1 VSDAIDIA
9 RSGVPAVALITDRFV
24 DQGRMI
30 AAARGMPDL
39 PQVRLPYPV
48 AGTGPAAVARVAGES
63 APAILEALGLAAR
76 P

>member
-1 VSDAIDIA
+1 VSDAIIIA
-9 RSGVPAVALITDRFV
+9 RSGIPAVALITERFAE
-24 DQGRMI
+24 QGRMI

-48 AGTGPAAVARVAGES
+48 AGTGRQAIARVAGES
-63 APAILEALGLAAR
+63 VPAILEALGLLVR

>member
-1 VSDAIDIA
+1 VSDAIIVA

-24 DQGRMI
+24 DQGHMV

-48 AGTGPAAVARVAGES
+48 AGTGREAVERAAGDAI
-63 APAILEALGLAAR
+63 PAILEALGLTVV

>member
-1 VSDAIDIA
+1 V
-9 RSGVPAVALITDRFV
+9 VALITERFV
-24 DQGRMI
+24 EQGRMI

-48 AGTGPAAVARVAGES
+48 AGTGGEAIARVADEL
-63 APAILEALGLAAR
+63 APTILEALGLPAR